1 MNPSRIQRIY
11 FETSALNSFKE
22 KFGWEVA
29 LNTKAYQN
37 FRGRGY
43 FISPL
48 VIFEVL
54 TTKDA
59 SRRED
64 LIFFAQ
70 HLFEATLL
78 PSPEELI
85 VNFIEGGCKRTE
97 PEYELASKGQ
107 MAEHWRRICAD
118 RRKTLFYDEAAIQAR
133 SGMLRELGK
142 LLFEFHNHKDVAV
155 SKNDT
160 LVGANL
166 TVFGLIQKYKLAS
179 ESDLADQE
187 TRQHVGLV
195 TLLVV
200 LILCGGVTVDSGPI
214 NAFWT
219 ARGVESLEERIHFTF
234 TNYPQLA
241 TYGPFHL
248 LAVMISVH
256 TDRTFSRGM
265 IFDCFHAIYAVYSD
279 MLLTAD
285 AHFTEMRERLGKGTP
300 IYHKIRHV
308 DEIEIN
314 WVETNEPPEP
324 KGWLDP

>member
-85 VNFIEGGCKRTE
+85 VNFIEGG
-97 PEYELASKGQ
+97 LQ
-107 MAEHWRRICAD
+107 
-118 RRKTLFYDEAAIQAR
+118 
-133 SGMLRELGK
+133 
-142 LLFEFHNHKDVAV
+142 
-155 SKNDT
+155 
-160 LVGANL
+160 
-166 TVFGLIQKYKLAS
+166 
-179 ESDLADQE
+179 
-187 TRQHVGLV
+187 
-195 TLLVV
+195 
-200 LILCGGVTVDSGPI
+200 
-214 NAFWT
+214 
-219 ARGVESLEERIHFTF
+219 
-234 TNYPQLA
+234 
-241 TYGPFHL
+241 
-248 LAVMISVH
+248 
-256 TDRTFSRGM
+256 TDRARVRTSF
-265 IFDCFHAIYAVYSD
+265 
-279 MLLTAD
+279 
-285 AHFTEMRERLGKGTP
+285 KGTDGRTLAP
-300 IYHKIRHV
+300 HLCR
-308 DEIEIN
+308 
-314 WVETNEPPEP
+314 PE
-324 KGWLDP
+324 KDAFL